1 MPATLVGSLSLSR
14 PLGILAKWRQPL
26 RSTAHAVQP
35 ASARYW
41 LVGAAYL
48 AAYVALDWISFHYEF
63 APIGITPWNPPPGLS
78 LVVLL
83 REGLAFAPWLFVAA
97 AVADVVVRGPL
108 SWDYTLVSAA
118 IIAAG
123 YGLAAAWLRGRG
135 RFDPRLERLHDVV
148 ALIAVSALAAAG
160 VAALQGIASVAVGH
174 LPPASLLPV
183 AMRSWAGDLSGILV
197 LSPLLLRSDGLTWTA
212 LRARVAAIDL
222 ESALQIVALGLALWI
237 VFGLETTDEFKFFFL
252 TLVPIVWIAVRHGL
266 DGACLASLGAQLGLL
281 LLVGYRGFGAQIVT
295 EFQLLLLLVVATG
308 LIIGAVATERAA
320 ADRATR
326 RHEAELSHFSRIS
339 VAGEMVSA
347 LAHELSQ
354 PLAAAATYSAE
365 SRRLLRGKAGEEELA
380 ESMARAEAQI
390 RRAGAVVA
398 RLRGFLYRG
407 ETVLKPTQAQA
418 VVAEAAALVRAE
430 AALNRV
436 EISINVESTPARIL
450 ADDVQMQQVIIN
462 IVRNAIEA
470 VAESD
475 ARDRRIDIVQRVTG
489 ELVEIAV
496 ADTGPG
502 LPPEIADR
510 AFEPFVTTKA
520 GGMGLGLAISRSIV
534 QAHGGSLR
542 FEKAAGKGAT
552 AVIAIPRLDHDA
564 A

>member
-1 MPATLVGSLSLSR
+1 MSR
-14 PLGILAKWRQPL
+14 QLEILAKGR
-26 RSTAHAVQP
+26 QP

-41 LVGAAYL
+41 LVGGAYL
-48 AAYVALDWISFHYEF
+48 AAYVALDWISYEYEF

-78 LVVLL
+78 LVLLL

-97 AVADVVVRGPL
+97 AAADILVRGL
-108 SWDYTLVSAA
+108 VSWEYTIASAA

-123 YGLAAAWLRGRG
+123 YGLAAAWLRGGG
-135 RFDPRLERLHDVV
+135 RVGPRLGGLRDVV
-148 ALIAVSALAAAG
+148 ALIAISALAAAG
-160 VAALQGIASVAVGH
+160 VAALQGVASVAVGH
-174 LPPASLLPV
+174 LPTASLVPV
-183 AMRSWAGDLSGILV
+183 VMRSWAGDLSGILV
-197 LSPLLLRSDGLTWTA
+197 LSPLLMRSEGLTWTA
-212 LRARVAAIDL
+212 LRARIAAIDL
-222 ESALQIVALGLALWI
+222 ETALQIAALGLALWI

-281 LLVGYRGFGAQIVT
+281 LLAAYRGFDAQIVT

-308 LIIGAVATERAA
+308 LVIGAVAMERAA
-320 ADRATR
+320 ADRAAR
-326 RHEAELSHFSRIS
+326 RHEVELSHFSRIS

-354 PLAAAATYSAE
+354 PLAAAATYGAE
-365 SRRLLRGKAGEEELA
+365 SRRLLRGKAKDEELA
-380 ESMARAEAQI
+380 ELMARAAAQVQ
-390 RRAGAVVA
+390 RASEVVA

-407 ETVLKPTQAQA
+407 ERSLERGAAQTL
-418 VVAEAAALVRAE
+418 VAEAMALVRAE
-430 AALNRV
+430 AALNKV
-436 EISINVESTPARIL
+436 EISINVEAAPAPVL
-450 ADDVQMQQVIIN
+450 VDKVQMQQVIIN

-470 VAESD
+470 MAD
-475 ARDRRIDIVQRVTG
+475 PGGRDRRIEIVQRTVDG
-489 ELVEIAV
+489 SVEIAI

-502 LPPEIADR
+502 LSQDIAGR

-520 GGMGLGLAISRSIV
+520 SGMGLGLAISRSIV

-542 FEKAAGKGAT
+542 LETAAGKGAV
-552 AVIAIPRLDHDA
+552 AVITIPRRDNDA